1 MSQLTM
7 IYLNSQIPHAS
18 KSENMKANTSFMIS
32 NSFIFL
38 CLDLSLQTLLTS
50 CRDKTGEYSG
60 KD

>member
-1 MSQLTM
+1 M

-38 CLDLSLQTLLTS
+38 CLDFSLQTLMTG